1 MDLKIFI
8 DSDVVISSLIS
19 SKGAAHTLIHET
31 NIKSFISNKSIEEIK
46 RVAQELNIDD
56 KPVKEVI
63 EKKFSITKIRDSIK
77 KIKEYYKEYVKDS
90 NDAHIVAGAH
100 LANVKFII
108 SYNQKD
114 YNSEKI
120 KENLNIIMMTPAKF
134 LQYLRSLE

>member
-1 MDLKIFI
+1 MDLKVFI
-8 DSDVVISSLIS
+8 DSDVVVSSLIS
-19 SKGAAHTLIHET
+19 SKGAAYSLIYEV
-31 NIKSFISNKSIEEIK
+31 NIKPFISNKSVKEIN
-46 RVAQELNIDD
+46 RVVKELGIDE
-56 KPVKEVI
+56 KPLKEVI
-63 EKKFSITKIRDSIK
+63 KKFSIIKLRDPLK
-77 KIKEYYKEYVKDS
+77 KIKVDYEEYVKDP